1 MTNAYCSL
9 LMAILLASSACLA
22 VESTQRQPS
31 VAIITGEVQ
40 NPRSREIAFY
50 EPLLLSHQRII
61 LDSQNRFTLA
71 LPVGHGTL
79 VIGGDEGEQQ
89 WVKLLRAFIFGYNPL
104 IFFVEPGDSLHVV
117 IEEGFF
123 SSSYTFSGPNADN
136 SRFMAEWL
144 VPFDSFDLDFEDLQV
159 EDFSRQMDQWRRE
172 QLEFLAEGR
181 EQYALSPGC
190 IDYVTA
196 SVNYGWANRMIAYPR
211 AYRVVNGYENKNIP
225 PEFYDFLAEMPLV
238 DEKAV
243 GAGRYR
249 VFLMNTL
256 RKLREESAAF
266 RRTKL
271 SERYD
276 LSSLELSEETVVR
289 LDSMYEHRQSLRS
302 AEKSDLSGLGLS
314 ETVQAQFDSILTEP
328 RARKRWSF
336 AERYDFTKQ
345 QLEGRVL
352 YWFLTE
358 NLISAFKH
366 GSSKTFAA
374 AQRKWED
381 FQASNPYPEYTE
393 AVQAALDE
401 ALKLQF
407 GQPAPEFTLQDLD
420 GQPVSLGQFKGQVV
434 LLDFWAS
441 WCGPCIENLPD
452 LRKIKERTAGQPVV
466 FLNLSLDDDEAAW
479 RKAVDKHGIK
489 GVHVR
494 AVGLGSDVAK
504 SYQVSSLPSYYLVD
518 SQGLLVERLFS
529 VKNTDAIVATIGK
542 SL

>member
-22 VESTQRQPS
+22 VESAQRQPS

-40 NPRSREIAFY
+40 NPRSREIVFY
-50 EPLLLSHQRII
+50 ESPLLPDRRVT
-61 LDSQNRFTLA
+61 LDGQNRFTLA
-71 LPVGHGTL
+71 LPVSRGTR
-79 VIGGDEGEQQ
+79 IMGGYEEGQQ

-196 SVNYGWANRMIAYPR
+196 SVNYDWANRMIVYPR
-211 AYRVVNGYENKNIP
+211 VYRIINGHENKNIP
-225 PEFYDFLAEMPLV
+225 PDYYDFLEEIPLM
-238 DEKAV
+238 DERAIGV
-243 GAGRYR
+243 ERYR
-249 VFLMNTL
+249 AFLMNSL
-256 RKLREESAAF
+256 RKLKEESAAF
-266 RRTKL
+266 RRAKL

-289 LDSMYEHRQSLRS
+289 LDSMYERRQSLRS
-302 AEKSDLSGLGLS
+302 AEKIDLSGLGLS
-314 ETVQAQFDSILTEP
+314 ETVQAQFDSIRTEP

-358 NLISAFKH
+358 SLISAFKH

-393 AVQAALDE
+393 AVQEALDE

-420 GQPVSLGQFKGQVV
+420 GQPISLSQFKGQVV

-529 VKNTDAIVATIGK
+529 VKNTDAIVTTIGK

>member
-22 VESTQRQPS
+22 VESAQRQPS

-40 NPRSREIAFY
+40 NPRSREIVFY
-50 EPLLLSHQRII
+50 ESPLLPDRRVT
-61 LDSQNRFTLA
+61 LDGQNRFTLA
-71 LPVGHGTL
+71 LPVSRGTR
-79 VIGGDEGEQQ
+79 IMGGYEEGQQ

-196 SVNYGWANRMIAYPR
+196 SVNYDWANRMIVYPR
-211 AYRVVNGYENKNIP
+211 VYRIINGHENKNIP
-225 PEFYDFLAEMPLV
+225 PDYYDFLEEIPLM
-238 DEKAV
+238 DERAIGV
-243 GAGRYR
+243 ERYR
-249 VFLMNTL
+249 AFLMNSL
-256 RKLREESAAF
+256 RKLKEESAAF

-289 LDSMYEHRQSLRS
+289 LDSMYERRQSLRS
-302 AEKSDLSGLGLS
+302 AEKIDLSGLGLS
-314 ETVQAQFDSILTEP
+314 ETVQAQFDSIRTEP
-328 RARKRWSF
+328 GARKRWSF

-358 NLISAFKH
+358 SLISAFKH

-393 AVQAALDE
+393 AVQEALDE

-420 GQPVSLGQFKGQVV
+420 GQPISLSQFKGQVV

-529 VKNTDAIVATIGK
+529 VKNTDAIVTTIGK

>member
-1 MTNAYCSL
+1 MTNAYCSF
-9 LMAILLASSACLA
+9 LMAILMASSACLA
-22 VESTQRQPS
+22 VESTQSQPS

-40 NPRSREIAFY
+40 NPRSREIVLY

-117 IEEGFF
+117 IEKGFF
-123 SSSYTFSGPNADN
+123 NSSYAFSGPNADN
-136 SRFMAEWL
+136 SRFMAEWS

-159 EDFSRQMDQWRRE
+159 ENFSRQMDQWRRE
-172 QLEFLAEGR
+172 QFEFLAEGR
-181 EQYALSPGC
+181 EQYALSLGC

-196 SVNYGWANRMIAYPR
+196 SVNYDWVNRMIAYPR
-211 AYRVVNGYENKNIP
+211 AYSLVNGHENKNIP

-243 GAGRYR
+243 GVGRYR
-249 VFLMNTL
+249 IFLMNSL
-256 RKLREESAAF
+256 QKLREESAAF
-266 RRTKL
+266 RQTKL

-276 LSSLELSEETVVR
+276 LSSLELSEETVAR
-289 LDSMYEHRQSLRS
+289 LDSVYEHRQSLGS
-302 AEKSDLSGLGLS
+302 AERIDLSGLGLS
-314 ETVQAQFDSILTEP
+314 EAVQAQFDAILTDP

-336 AERYDFTKQ
+336 AEKYDFTKQ

-352 YWFLTE
+352 YWFLSE

-366 GSSKTFAA
+366 GSSETLAA

-393 AVQAALDE
+393 AVQTALDK

-420 GQPVSLGQFKGQVV
+420 GQPVSLSQFKGQVV

-452 LRKIKERTAGQPVV
+452 LRKIKERTEGQPVV
-466 FLNLSLDDDEAAW
+466 FLNLSLDDNEAAW
-479 RKAVDKHGIK
+479 RKAVDKHEIK

-494 AVGLGSDVAK
+494 AAGLGSDVAR
-504 SYQVSSLPSYYLVD
+504 SYNIDALPSYYLVD
-518 SQGLLVERLFS
+518 SQGLIVERLRILR
-529 VKNTDAIVATIGK
+529 NTDEIVATIEK